1 MYGKDL
7 ERADRIVSTLAALG
21 TFGFFFAVVAYG
33 WYQAFIAMAAART
46 RSTASCRSVDEA
58 SSPPLVLR
66 RSFSSVMS
74 CAFVLRW
81 SCMGVTRPSA
91 A

>member
-33 WYQAFIAMAAART
+33 WYQAFIAMAA
-46 RSTASCRSVDEA
+46 
-58 SSPPLVLR
+58 
-66 RSFSSVMS
+66 
-74 CAFVLRW
+74 
-81 SCMGVTRPSA
+81 
-91 A
+91 